1 MHVFRGLPDPLL
13 RRPSAVAIG
22 NFDGV
27 HLGHQSLLHS
37 VCEAAACRGLVPSVV
52 TFEPHPK
59 DFFGKGA
66 EVARLSTL
74 YDKVMRILETGIERI
89 YILPFHKRFAALT
102 GEAFVRDILSEGL
115 DTRWL
120 TVGEDFHFGSDRQGN
135 VDLIKALAPEYRY
148 EVSIAPSF
156 FHKEERVSSTRIRR
170 ALAEGDLYEASVMLG
185 HRYTMTGR
193 VIHGA
198 ELGRTLGF
206 PTLNIAPI
214 PAGSK
219 SRPAISGVF
228 AVRIRGL
235 GSSHFT
241 EDVPLNG
248 VASLGVK
255 PTVSTEGR
263 WLLETNVFDWKGDA
277 YGKIIRIEF
286 IERLRG
292 EKKFSGL
299 EELKAAIDN
308 DAKCARRILGMIP
321 PEGSLFSNL

>member
-37 VCEAAACRGLVPSVV
+37 VCHAASERGLVPSVV

-59 DFFGKGA
+59 DFFGHGG
-66 EVARLSTL
+66 EVARVSTL
-74 YDKVMRILETGIERI
+74 YDKVMRILDTGIERV
-89 YILPFHKRFAALT
+89 YILPFHKSFAAQT
-102 GEAFVRDILSEGL
+102 GEAFIRNILIEGL
-115 DTRWL
+115 DTRWI
-120 TVGEDFHFGSDRQGN
+120 TVGSDFHFGSDREGN
-135 VDLIKALAPEYRY
+135 TDLLARLAPECRY
-148 EVSIAPSF
+148 ELSIAPLF
-156 FHKEERVSSTRIRR
+156 FHDTERVSSTRIRQC
-170 ALAEGDLYEASVMLG
+170 LAAGDLYEAAVMLG
-185 HRYTMTGR
+185 HSYTMTGR

-198 ELGRTLGF
+198 ALGRMLGF

-214 PAGSK
+214 PAGSH
-219 SRPAISGVF
+219 SHPAISGVF
-228 AVRIRGL
+228 AVRIWGL
-235 GSSHFT
+235 GASHFT
-241 EDVPLNG
+241 EDVPHDG

-277 YGKIIRIEF
+277 YGKIVRIEF

-308 DAKCARRILGMIP
+308 DARCARRILGMIP
-321 PEGSLFSNL
+321 PEGSIFPQN